1 MLGKQGSSI
10 SEGWILFGQERSYQI
25 TPRIGGLCIQVCEF
39 RSLVLTD
46 LNSLVVD
53 DERHNPSLEKLI
65 DLGLYDRWGDM
76 VRSTPEER
84 AMRYSVV
91 CPLMLAD

>member
-1 MLGKQGSSI
+1 MLGKQGSTI
-10 SEGWILFGQERSYQI
+10 SEGRILFGPEQSFLI
-25 TPRIGGLCIQVCEF
+25 VPRIGGLCIHVCEF
-39 RSLVLTD
+39 QSSVLTD
-46 LNSLVVD
+46 LNSFIVD

-65 DLGLYDRWGDM
+65 DLGLYDQWGDM

-91 CPLMLAD
+91 CTSMLAD